1 MQKVLNIL
9 FFVMSAISYGQV
21 AVLTDV
27 STKEPKQNEPVV
39 LTIVQE
45 VVGENMEQQSPLRL
59 PDLSKFDIVGS
70 ASEQNT
76 FIDQKR
82 GIRVNQLIYQLYL
95 QPKVTGRVKIG
106 SALITVN
113 GKRYK
118 SEPFDI
124 LVKETSRAETE
135 YLSKD
140 VYLNVEVQDKE
151 VYENQPTVAVLRAY
165 SKNYDNFRKLENIKF
180 PQQNNA
186 RIKPISYKKQDI
198 ENVNGEMASQV
209 IAMFIIFP
217 EEAGNVEIEPVSAM
231 VKTPE
236 INKIVSNKVKI
247 NVKTLPKDS
256 PENFKNAVGKFQV
269 SIKEIAKTEP
279 LEVNKPIDVL
289 VKISGLGNLDE
300 DKLPK
305 LIESKDYTFFK
316 PQIIS
321 KLSTNKEGV
330 KGSITAKYVVIPK
343 HEGKINI
350 STEPFSFFNPE
361 LNQYIDL
368 GVKSIVLNVLNSAQ
382 IAAQKST
389 IDIVDD
395 YTANV
400 LNSVPLPV
408 IEKEKHTQSYRFNF
422 KNLFSGLAVLVM
434 GTFLFFLWIRPKKK
448 ALVTVE
454 NKPITTIR
462 EEEEKIKNLLKPGFE
477 ANLEYLKTLLSNRDY
492 SAFFAT
498 YEELQQDAE
507 QHIKQKFGMGL
518 KAFLENYKGS
528 QFTEDFRN
536 LEQQISIEKYS
547 PIHDDSHLEELYN
560 SITAMYSEIME

>member
-1 MQKVLNIL
+1 MQKILNIL

-21 AVLTDV
+21 TVLTDV
-27 STKEPKQNEPVV
+27 NTKEPKQNEPVV

-82 GIRVNQLIYQLYL
+82 GIRVNQIIYQLYL
-95 QPKVTGRVKIG
+95 QPKVTGKVKIG
-106 SALITVN
+106 SALLTVN
-113 GKRYK
+113 GKIYK

-236 INKIVSNKVKI
+236 ISKIVSNKVKI

-256 PENFKNAVGKFQV
+256 PENFKNAVGKFHV

-279 LEVNKPIDVL
+279 LEVNKPINVL

-305 LIESKDYTFFK
+305 LLESKDYTFFK

-343 HEGKINI
+343 HEGKIKI

-507 QHIKQKFGMGL
+507 QHIQQKFGMGL

>member
-1 MQKVLNIL
+1 MQKILNIL

-21 AVLTDV
+21 TVLTDV
-27 STKEPKQNEPVV
+27 NTKEPKQNEPVV

-45 VVGENMEQQSPLRL
+45 VVGENMVQESPLQL
-59 PDLSKFDIVGS
+59 MDLSKFDIVGS

-76 FIDQKR
+76 FIDQKK

-236 INKIVSNKVKI
+236 ISKIVSNKVKI

-256 PENFKNAVGKFQV
+256 PENFKNAVGKFHV

-343 HEGKINI
+343 HEGKIHI

-361 LNQYIDL
+361 QNQYIDL

-400 LNSVPLPV
+400 LNNVPLPV

-477 ANLEYLKTLLSNRDY
+477 ANLE
-492 SAFFAT
+492 
-498 YEELQQDAE
+498 
-507 QHIKQKFGMGL
+507 
-518 KAFLENYKGS
+518 
-528 QFTEDFRN
+528 
-536 LEQQISIEKYS
+536 
-547 PIHDDSHLEELYN
+547 
-560 SITAMYSEIME
+560 

>member
-1 MQKVLNIL
+1 MQKILNIL

-21 AVLTDV
+21 TVLTDV
-27 STKEPKQNEPVV
+27 NTKEPKQNDPVV

-45 VVGENMEQQSPLRL
+45 VVGENMVQESRL
-59 PDLSKFDIVGS
+59 QLMDLSKFDIVGS

-76 FIDQKR
+76 FIDQKK
-82 GIRVNQLIYQLYL
+82 GIRVNQIIYQLYL
-95 QPKVTGRVKIG
+95 QPKVTGKVKIG
-106 SALITVN
+106 SALLTVN
-113 GKRYK
+113 GKIYK

-217 EEAGNVEIEPVSAM
+217 KEAGNVEIEPVSAM

-236 INKIVSNKVKI
+236 ISKIVSNKVKI

-256 PENFKNAVGKFQV
+256 PENFKNAVGKFHV

-305 LIESKDYTFFK
+305 LLESKDYTFFK

-498 YEELQQDAE
+498 YEELQRDAE

>member
-1 MQKVLNIL
+1 MQKILNIL

-21 AVLTDV
+21 TVLTDV
-27 STKEPKQNEPVV
+27 NTKEPKQNEPVV

-82 GIRVNQLIYQLYL
+82 GIRVNQIIYQLYL
-95 QPKVTGRVKIG
+95 QPKVTGKVKIG
-106 SALITVN
+106 SALLTVN
-113 GKRYK
+113 GKIYK

-236 INKIVSNKVKI
+236 ISKIVSNKVKI

-321 KLSTNKEGV
+321 KLSTNKDGV

-477 ANLEYLKTLLSNRDY
+477 ANLEYMKTLISNRDY

-507 QHIKQKFGMGL
+507 QHIQQKFGMGL

>member
-1 MQKVLNIL
+1 MQKILNIL

-21 AVLTDV
+21 TVLTDV
-27 STKEPKQNEPVV
+27 NTKEPKQNEPVV

-45 VVGENMEQQSPLRL
+45 VLFENMVQESPLQL
-59 PDLSKFDIVGS
+59 MDLSKFDIVGS

-76 FIDQKR
+76 FIDQKK

-198 ENVNGEMASQV
+198 ENINGEMASQV

-236 INKIVSNKVKI
+236 ISKIVSNKVKI

-368 GVKSIVLNVLNSAQ
+368 GVKSIVLNVLNSA
-382 IAAQKST
+382 
-389 IDIVDD
+389 
-395 YTANV
+395 
-400 LNSVPLPV
+400 
-408 IEKEKHTQSYRFNF
+408 
-422 KNLFSGLAVLVM
+422 
-434 GTFLFFLWIRPKKK
+434 
-448 ALVTVE
+448 
-454 NKPITTIR
+454 
-462 EEEEKIKNLLKPGFE
+462 
-477 ANLEYLKTLLSNRDY
+477 
-492 SAFFAT
+492 
-498 YEELQQDAE
+498 
-507 QHIKQKFGMGL
+507 
-518 KAFLENYKGS
+518 
-528 QFTEDFRN
+528 
-536 LEQQISIEKYS
+536 
-547 PIHDDSHLEELYN
+547 
-560 SITAMYSEIME
+560 

>member
-1 MQKVLNIL
+1 MQKILNIL

-21 AVLTDV
+21 TVLTDV
-27 STKEPKQNEPVV
+27 NTKEPKQNEPVV

-45 VVGENMEQQSPLRL
+45 VVGENMVQESPLQL
-59 PDLSKFDIVGS
+59 MDLSKFDIVGS

-76 FIDQKR
+76 FIDQKK

-165 SKNYDNFRKLENIKF
+165 SKNYANFRKLENIKF

-236 INKIVSNKVKI
+236 ISKIVSNKVKI

-321 KLSTNKEGV
+321 KLSTNKDGV

-448 ALVTVE
+448 ALVTVD

-477 ANLEYLKTLLSNRDY
+477 ANLEYMKTLLSNRDY

-498 YEELQQDAE
+498 YEELQQDVE
-507 QHIKQKFGMGL
+507 QHIQQKFGMGL

-528 QFTEDFRN
+528 QFTEDFRK

>member
-1 MQKVLNIL
+1 MQKILNIL

-21 AVLTDV
+21 TVLTDV
-27 STKEPKQNEPVV
+27 NTKEPKQNDPVV

-76 FIDQKR
+76 FIEQKK
-82 GIRVNQLIYQLYL
+82 GIRVNQIIYQLYL
-95 QPKVTGRVKIG
+95 QPKVTGKVKIG
-106 SALITVN
+106 SALLTVN
-113 GKRYK
+113 GKIYK

-140 VYLNVEVQDKE
+140 VYLSVEVQDKE

-217 EEAGNVEIEPVSAM
+217 KEAGNVEIEPVSAM

-236 INKIVSNKVKI
+236 ISKIVSNKVKI

-256 PENFKNAVGKFQV
+256 PENFKNAVGKFHV

-321 KLSTNKEGV
+321 KLSTNKDGV

-434 GTFLFFLWIRPKKK
+434 GTFLFFLWIRPNKK

-462 EEEEKIKNLLKPGFE
+462 EEEEKIKNLLKPGFK
-477 ANLEYLKTLLSNRDY
+477 ANLEYMKTLLSNRDY

-498 YEELQQDAE
+498 YEELQQDTE
-507 QHIKQKFGMGL
+507 QHIQQKFGMGL

-528 QFTEDFRN
+528 QFTEDFRK

>member
-1 MQKVLNIL
+1 MQKILNIL

-21 AVLTDV
+21 TVLTDV
-27 STKEPKQNEPVV
+27 NTKEPKQNEPVV

-45 VVGENMEQQSPLRL
+45 VLGENMEQQSPLRL

-82 GIRVNQLIYQLYL
+82 GIRVNQIIYQLYL
-95 QPKVTGRVKIG
+95 QPKVTGKVKIG

-113 GKRYK
+113 GKIYK

-236 INKIVSNKVKI
+236 ISKIISNKVKI

-321 KLSTNKEGV
+321 KLSTNKDGV

-477 ANLEYLKTLLSNRDY
+477 ANLEYLKTLISNRDY

-498 YEELQQDAE
+498 YEELQQDTE
-507 QHIKQKFGMGL
+507 QHIQRKFGMGL

-528 QFTEDFRN
+528 QFTEDFRK

>member
-1 MQKVLNIL
+1 MQKILNIL

-21 AVLTDV
+21 TVLTDV
-27 STKEPKQNEPVV
+27 NTKEPKQNEPVV

-82 GIRVNQLIYQLYL
+82 GIRVNQIIYQLYL
-95 QPKVTGRVKIG
+95 QPKVTGKVKIG
-106 SALITVN
+106 SALLTVN
-113 GKRYK
+113 GKIYK

-236 INKIVSNKVKI
+236 ISKIVSNKVKI

-256 PENFKNAVGKFQV
+256 PENFKNAVGKFHV

-321 KLSTNKEGV
+321 KLSTNKDGV

-462 EEEEKIKNLLKPGFE
+462 EEEEKIKNLLKPDFE
-477 ANLEYLKTLLSNRDY
+477 ANLEYMKTLLSNRDH

-507 QHIKQKFGMGL
+507 LHIQQKFGMGL

-547 PIHDDSHLEELYN
+547 PIHDDSHLQELYN